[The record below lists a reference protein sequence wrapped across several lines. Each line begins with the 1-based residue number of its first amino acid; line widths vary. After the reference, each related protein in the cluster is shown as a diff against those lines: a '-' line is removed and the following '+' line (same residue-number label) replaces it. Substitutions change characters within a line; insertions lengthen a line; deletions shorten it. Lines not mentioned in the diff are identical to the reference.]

1 MWIQNSSVNNINF
14 LLQGNSI
21 FGSVDDHFFRA
32 QAALA
37 EMDIKNVNVS
47 AASMLRPQDM
57 FS

>member
-1 MWIQNSSVNNINF
+1 MMWMTKLAIA
-14 LLQGNSI
+14 LQGNSI
-21 FGSVDDHFFRA
+21 FGSVDDNFFRA

-47 AASMLRPQDM
+47 AASMLRPHDM

>member
-1 MWIQNSSVNNINF
+1 MWLNKINF
-14 LLQGNSI
+14 SLQGNSI
-21 FGSVDDHFFRA
+21 FGTSVDDHFFRA

-47 AASMLRPQDM
+47 AATMLRPQDM